1 MRLLADLSHLK
12 KWFQRVHAS
21 VRASRA
27 RTADLSAKRGWTD
40 RDWCYIEYN
49 PMSRSIQMPPFFDIL
64 LREMG
69 RSFLPFLRANRQALA
84 SQQKSF
90 TLAMRSG
97 PGGSEQVSFL
107 TRPASDKSVRLTAR
121 FVQMRAHGLGAGEER
136 AALASLFQE
145 YGLVDLFWPSA
156 RNTSTVCLPRLL
168 PCPPRVERL
177 SPPPPPPSS
186 SSSPFSAPPS
196 AVQTDPESAH
206 QALLASATNRHFSLA
221 ELGSPDNN
229 AKDFKIITNTHQ
241 LFSHQTETE
250 QQTSLPKQSNLLI
263 RVANRQ
269 FSLAELGSPD
279 TPTNNLAPL
288 FTKTLQK
295 SPPASSSQQVT
306 ATSKL

>member
-69 RSFLPFLRANRQALA
+69 RTINGIRCEVRRSPAN
-84 SQQKSF
+84 KSPSHSPW
-90 TLAMRSG
+90 RSG

-156 RNTSTVCLPRLL
+156 RNTSTR
-168 PCPPRVERL
+168 
-177 SPPPPPPSS
+177 
-186 SSSPFSAPPS
+186 
-196 AVQTDPESAH
+196 
-206 QALLASATNRHFSLA
+206 
-221 ELGSPDNN
+221 
-229 AKDFKIITNTHQ
+229 
-241 LFSHQTETE
+241 
-250 QQTSLPKQSNLLI
+250 
-263 RVANRQ
+263 
-269 FSLAELGSPD
+269 
-279 TPTNNLAPL
+279 
-288 FTKTLQK
+288 
-295 SPPASSSQQVT
+295 
-306 ATSKL
+306 